1 MQKYLDEFCKCDCCK
16 SSTYKNYA
24 MSLYFLDKN
33 NVDWSDL
40 ETALAFLSEQ
50 NLSRRLACLSAMKT
64 YHRDVSKDM
73 DSFKRISEPLR
84 DVQNLRRKKY
94 QEQKRSPS

>member
-16 SSTYKNYA
+16 SSTYNA

-50 NLSRRLACLSAMKT
+50 N
-64 YHRDVSKDM
+64 
-73 DSFKRISEPLR
+73 
-84 DVQNLRRKKY
+84 
-94 QEQKRSPS
+94 